1 MYNQIDNNGFYLGVS
16 SETNEGMEFYTE
28 VSIVGDFIKFKFD
41 GNAWVEGASTEEIAD
56 LSQQKKQIANELLKE
71 TDWYVTRFS
80 ETGKP
85 IPQDILDLRKQI
97 RDNA

>member
-1 MYNQIDNNGFYLGVS
+1 MYHRIDDNGFYLGVS
-16 SETNEGMEFYTE
+16 KEANDEMEFYTE
-28 VSIVGDFIKFKFD
+28 VPILGNFIKFKFD

-71 TDWYVTRFS
+71 TDWYVIRFQ

-97 RDNA
+97 RDNV

>member
-1 MYNQIDNNGFYLGVS
+1 MFHRIDESGFYLGIS
-16 SETNEGMEFYTE
+16 SESNDGMEFYTQ
-28 VSIVGDFIKFKFD
+28 VPIVGDFIKFKFD

-56 LSQQKKQIANELLKE
+56 LSQQKKEIANELLKE
-71 TDWYVTRFS
+71 TDWYVIRFQ

>member
-1 MYNQIDNNGFYLGVS
+1 MYHRIDNNGFYLGVS
-16 SETNEGMEFYTE
+16 KKTNDEMEFYTE
-28 VSIVGDFIKFKFD
+28 VPILGNFIKFKFD

-71 TDWYVTRFS
+71 TDWYITRFA
-80 ETGKP
+80 ETGKE
-85 IPQDILDLRKQI
+85 IPKEILEFRQQI